1 MLTLRLET
9 SNPASFGRS
18 SSEKYRVVK
27 VSSSRCETDTG
38 GSVLFAPTT
47 ARSSG
52 DGIHRGEYRSDVMLT
67 GMARTCAGCRSS
79 ISGRRFL
86 PFQRSRLSDELRR
99 CPTISK
105 QYRT

>member
-1 MLTLRLET
+1 MPTLRLET

-18 SSEKYRVVK
+18 SSRKYRVVK
-27 VSSSRCETDTG
+27 VSSPRCETDTG
-38 GSVLFAPTT
+38 GSFLLVPAM

-52 DGIHRGEYRSDVMLT
+52 DGMYRGEYRSAVIRT
-67 GMARTCAGCRSS
+67 GMARTFAECRSS

-99 CPTISK
+99 CPTISN
-105 QYRT
+105 QYRI